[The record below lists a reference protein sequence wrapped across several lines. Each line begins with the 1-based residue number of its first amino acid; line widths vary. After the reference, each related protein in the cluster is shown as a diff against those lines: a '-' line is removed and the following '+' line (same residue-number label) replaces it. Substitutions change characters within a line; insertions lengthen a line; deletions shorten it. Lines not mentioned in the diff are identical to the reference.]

1 MPGCWY
7 RVPLQY
13 LTGAAHWRDLVLAVG
28 PGVLIPRP
36 ETELLIDFAEEVC
49 PGQMAYPSI
58 HSSPECSL
66 LHLLMCHQ
74 LSAEHPAGSR
84 TQVASKPTERCMQAM
99 KSQNRPPDGPWAD
112 LGSGSG
118 ALAIALARALPK
130 GTQVMLWSQIETAKV
145 CPPLQMKAS

>member
-1 MPGCWY
+1 MPGCWH

-36 ETELLIDFAEEVC
+36 ETELLIDYAEEVR
-49 PGQMAYPSI
+49 PGQIVIYGTLDMSNFPFSI
-58 HSSPECSL
+58 YSCATHS
-66 LHLLMCHQ
+66 Q
-74 LSAEHPAGSR
+74 QR
-84 TQVASKPTERCMQAM
+84 TLQVAPKPTQKCMQAM

-112 LGSGSG
+112 LGAGSG

-130 GTQVMLWSQIETAKV
+130 GTQVMRRS
-145 CPPLQMKAS
+145 

>member
-49 PGQMAYPSI
+49 LGHMTFLAFTN
-58 HSSPECSL
+58 L
-66 LHLLMCHQ
+66 L
-74 LSAEHPAGSR
+74 
-84 TQVASKPTERCMQAM
+84 
-99 KSQNRPPDGPWAD
+99 D
-112 LGSGSG
+112 L
-118 ALAIALARALPK
+118 
-130 GTQVMLWSQIETAKV
+130 
-145 CPPLQMKAS
+145 PLFK

>member
-49 PGQMAYPSI
+49 PGQIIFLFFTALLKLPFSI
-58 HSSPECSL
+58 HSTICQPW
-66 LHLLMCHQ
+66 
-74 LSAEHPAGSR
+74 SADNPAGYSA
-84 TQVASKPTERCMQAM
+84 QVVPKPTEKCMQAM
-99 KSQNRPPDGPWAD
+99 RSQNRPPDGPWAD
-112 LGSGSG
+112 LGTGSG
-118 ALAIALARALPK
+118 ALAVALARALPK
-130 GTQVMLWSQIETAKV
+130 GTQVMRRS
-145 CPPLQMKAS
+145 